1 MIYLASPFTSKQ
13 SNPMDARH
21 EERVRAIEAARYAA
35 KLWAYLEI
43 PVYSPIAHGF
53 ALEPFMTIEHKQDH
67 DRWMIH
73 CYQMLE
79 RCKEMY
85 VLCIDGWRE
94 SKGVQLEIARAL
106 ELGLTI
112 MFLHPNASAVIDS
125 REYAPS

>member
-1 MIYLASPFTSKQ
+1 MIYLASPFTSKLPN
-13 SNPMDARH
+13 SMDARH
-21 EERVRAIEAARYAA
+21 EEHVRAQKAANYAA
-35 KLWAYLEI
+35 KLWAHLEL

-53 ALEPFMTIEHKQDH
+53 SLEPFMSQDDRVNH
-67 DRWMIH
+67 ARWMIH

-79 RCKEMY
+79 RSNEMY

-94 SKGVQLEIARAL
+94 SKGVHLEIARAI

-112 MFLHPNASAVIDS
+112 MYLHPNESAVIDS